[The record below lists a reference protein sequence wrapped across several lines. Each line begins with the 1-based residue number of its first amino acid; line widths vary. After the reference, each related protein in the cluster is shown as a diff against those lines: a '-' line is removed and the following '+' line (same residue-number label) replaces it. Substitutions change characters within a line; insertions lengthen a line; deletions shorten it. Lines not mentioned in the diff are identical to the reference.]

1 MKGTRQCWK
10 DATPGMVVVMC
21 VFGICG
27 IDLRLKGGLGTWNKM
42 VMCPETTNY
51 RTKYSC
57 TSDPIL
63 NQSAIACR
71 VTHIYINQRTIGTR
85 MVPGYILGVLDGD

>member
-27 IDLRLKGGLGTWNKM
+27 IDLRLKGGTWNLEQNGD
-42 VMCPETTNY
+42 VSGNY
-51 RTKYSC
+51 
-57 TSDPIL
+57 
-63 NQSAIACR
+63 
-71 VTHIYINQRTIGTR
+71 
-85 MVPGYILGVLDGD
+85 